1 MPRCFGNLHPKKTCP
16 ARFSKCNKCS
26 KTGHWVQAC
35 KSSQTGKL
43 FEVIEE
49 EESFFLGEIMDV
61 YSEVQSNPTKSL
73 WIATILVDKKPVN
86 LKLDSVAD
94 VTVLPYNTF
103 LNTDLQIQYSLSL
116 LIKCFWVHAILG

>member
-1 MPRCFGNLHPKKTCP
+1 M
-16 ARFSKCNKCS
+16 
-26 KTGHWVQAC
+26 QAC
-35 KSSQTGKL
+35 KSSQPGKL
-43 FEVIEE
+43 FEVVEE

-94 VTVLPYNTF
+94 VLLSCHTIPSLT
-103 LNTDLQIQYSLSL
+103 LICRYST
-116 LIKCFWVHAILG
+116 A